1 MRLFRRLFGRLF
13 RRREDKNASP
23 TRDSGSW
30 PPSLREPGRY
40 LEIREIDNWR
50 PVPYPVPPPPDR
62 ETVLRTVERYV
73 ESIRP
78 GVDEGTGTAL
88 DPVIKSW
95 LGGWLAT
102 VDTEYADHTAVIK
115 IHHGQAVQW
124 LSDSKVLAQHERAK
138 LEQIRAD
145 YLASRARLGGAAGQ
159 DLSRGET

>member
-1 MRLFRRLFGRLF
+1 MQLF
-13 RRREDKNASP
+13 RRRKGKNASP

-50 PVPYPVPPPPDR
+50 PVPYPVPLPDR
-62 ETVLRTVERYV
+62 EAVLRAVERYV
-73 ESIRP
+73 ESMRG
-78 GVDEGTGTAL
+78 GVDEGTGAVL

-95 LGGWLAT
+95 LAGWVAT

-115 IHHGQAVQW
+115 IHHGQALQW
-124 LSDSKVLAQHERAK
+124 LTDSKVLAQHERAR

-145 YLASRARLGGAAGQ
+145 YLASRTRLGGAAGQ
-159 DLSRGET
+159 DLSSGET